1 MARLHI
7 FGAARLGGF
16 HGAAGAEA
24 VAVLHDRRVSVR
36 GYVEATH
43 AGPTAAVV
51 AFTVALALAV
61 GLGWR
66 TLLVVAA
73 VLTGQLSIGWANDL
87 LDAGRD
93 RRADRREKPL
103 LRGLVSERGLLVG
116 TVVAAALTVPLSLLA
131 GLLAGV
137 AHLVGVACG
146 WAYDLGL
153 KRTSA
158 SPLPYFVAFALVP
171 TSFVVLALPGP
182 AWPRPAVVL
191 ASGLLGVS
199 AHFTNAVKD
208 LDADAA
214 TGVRGLPQKFGA
226 RWSGA
231 ASGALLLIGSALLLA
246 GSGGL
251 PGLAT
256 ALAVAAALGALGYTG
271 LLVTGRAAGRAFAL
285 NVGAIGLLVA
295 AVVASGSRV
304 VA

>member
-1 MARLHI
+1 
-7 FGAARLGGF
+7 
-16 HGAAGAEA
+16 
-24 VAVLHDRRVSVR
+24 VSVR

-43 AGPTAAVV
+43 AGPTAAVTTF
-51 AFTVALALAV
+51 AVALALAV

-66 TLLVVAA
+66 SLLVAAA
-73 VLTGQLSIGWANDL
+73 VLSGQLSIGWCNDL
-87 LDAGRD
+87 VDAERD

-103 LRGLVSERGLLVG
+103 LRGVVSERGLLVG
-116 TVVAAALTVPLSLLA
+116 TAAAATLTVPLSLLA
-131 GLLAGV
+131 GVLAGV

-153 KRTSA
+153 KRTPA

-182 AWPRPAVVL
+182 VWPRPAVVI

-208 LDADAA
+208 LEADAA
-214 TGVRGLPQKFGA
+214 TGVRGLPQRIGP

-231 ASGALLLIGSALLLA
+231 VSGALLLA
-246 GSGGL
+246 GSVLLLAGTGEL
-251 PGLAT
+251 PGPAT
-256 ALAVAAALGALGYTG
+256 ALAAAAAVVAVGYTG
-271 LLVTGRAAGRAFAL
+271 LLAARRAVDRAFAL
-285 NVGAIGLLVA
+285 NIGAIGLLVA

>member
-1 MARLHI
+1 M
-7 FGAARLGGF
+7 
-16 HGAAGAEA
+16 
-24 VAVLHDRRVSVR
+24 LHDRSVSVR

-66 TLLVVAA
+66 TLLVAAA
-73 VLTGQLSIGWANDL
+73 VLAGQLSIGWCNDL
-87 LDAGRD
+87 VDAGRD
-93 RRADRREKPL
+93 RRASRREKPL
-103 LRGLVSERGLLVG
+103 LRGVVSERGLLAGSVA
-116 TVVAAALTVPLSLLA
+116 AAALTVPLSLLA
-131 GLLAGV
+131 GVLAGV

-153 KRTSA
+153 KRTPA

-182 AWPRPAVVL
+182 VWPRPAVVV

-208 LDADAA
+208 LEADAA
-214 TGVRGLPQKFGA
+214 TGVRGLPQRIGP

-231 ASGALLLIGSALLLA
+231 VSGTLLLTGSVLLLA
-246 GSGGL
+246 GAGEL
-251 PGLAT
+251 PGTAT
-256 ALAVAAALGALGYTG
+256 ALATAAAVVALGYTG
-271 LLVTGRAAGRAFAL
+271 LLATGRGLDRAFAL
-285 NVGAIGLLVA
+285 NIGAIGLLVA
-295 AVVASGSRV
+295 AVVASGSRI